1 MQEAEKTA
9 TKASVDEMSARTYDQ
24 KTADELVSAGET
36 SVQADK
42 NKANAIAARVTAEGE
57 LAKGGVGKVKAPAAR
72 KALSAARLVEA
83 AALTAADAADA
94 AWSAMRDL
102 KVATSACATARTC
115 LAKAATSLVTAEK
128 AVVDAL
134 GAEFTQEDQA
144 ATAALEKAVELRNSA
159 LATSQA
165 MRTRVE
171 QEALAVESLASV
183 SAKKREVAITAHGRW
198 NKTVSDLKK
207 KAKKRRS
214 GGGGGR
220 GRRSSKAAPADA
232 VAMSPE
238 DWRRWSPKKSPK
250 TMERDSRFCVK
261 KSTISGAGEG
271 LFSARRLEKNT
282 EIELIYTPKIASE
295 VTSKMRAEFTGMIID
310 TGLNVNLEA
319 SEVRPGL
326 PELSNRTKN

>member
-1 MQEAEKTA
+1 
-9 TKASVDEMSARTYDQ
+9 
-24 KTADELVSAGET
+24 
-36 SVQADK
+36 
-42 NKANAIAARVTAEGE
+42 
-57 LAKGGVGKVKAPAAR
+57 
-72 KALSAARLVEA
+72 
-83 AALTAADAADA
+83 
-94 AWSAMRDL
+94 
-102 KVATSACATARTC
+102 
-115 LAKAATSLVTAEK
+115 LAKAATALVTAEK

-144 ATAALEKAVELRNSA
+144 ETAALEKAVELRNFA

-238 DWRRWSPKKSPK
+238 DWRRWSPKNSPK